1 MLEKMK
7 EWLFDENEE
16 INDERINE
24 IESYGV
30 ELIKRDINDLNQL
43 ADIGDD
49 FKKQKILLYY
59 FSKDIIIRSLD
70 FISGLCFVLQFQTI
84 KITDDIYLFLPE
96 KIIYKPNS

>member
-7 EWLFDENEE
+7 EWLFDETEE
-16 INDERINE
+16 INDKRINE

-43 ADIGDD
+43 TDIGDD

-70 FISGLCFVLQFQTI
+70 FISGLCFVLHFQTI
-84 KITDDIYLFLPE
+84 KIADEIYLFLPE
-96 KIIYKPNS
+96 NIIYKPNS

>member
-7 EWLFDENEE
+7 VWLFDENGE
-16 INDERINE
+16 INDIEKFE
-24 IESYGV
+24 I
-30 ELIKRDINDLNQL
+30 ELIKRDVNDLNQL
-43 ADIGDD
+43 TNIGDD

-70 FISGLCFVLQFQTI
+70 FISGLCFVLHFLTI

>member
-7 EWLFDENEE
+7 EWLFDENGE
-16 INDERINE
+16 INDKRIND
-24 IESYGV
+24 IEKSV
-30 ELIKRDINDLNQL
+30 IELIKRDVNDLNQL
-43 ADIGDD
+43 KDIGDD

-70 FISGLCFVLQFQTI
+70 FISGLCFVLHFQTI

>member
-16 INDERINE
+16 TNDIRINDID
-24 IESYGV
+24 SSGV
-30 ELIKRDINDLNQL
+30 EFIKRDINDLNQL
-43 ADIGDD
+43 TNIGDD

-70 FISGLCFVLQFQTI
+70 FISGLCFVLHFQTI

-96 KIIYKPNS
+96 NIIYKPNS

>member
-7 EWLFDENEE
+7 EWLFYENEE
-16 INDERINE
+16 INDESINE

-30 ELIKRDINDLNQL
+30 EFIKRDINDLNQL
-43 ADIGDD
+43 TNIGDD

-70 FISGLCFVLQFQTI
+70 FISGLCFVLHFQTI
-84 KITDDIYLFLPE
+84 KITDNIYLFLPE
-96 KIIYKPNS
+96 NIIYKPNS